1 MRPVRIEIDFSA
13 ANDPDAHQWLD
24 RILYRIED
32 GWHVWDTAGQPEPGA
47 IEAST
52 WIRDGGRQGGRVR
65 ELLVASTRRGAW
77 TFAPHGRRMRVT
89 TCPNASD
96 ELTPEDAFRLADAPL
111 VILVENRISDGAFV
125 KRVVTELDKSLHRL
139 WQRQNEP
146 VQLDSVG
153 GAGQMLAEVERRTQG
168 KVRRYRPRLVV
179 IADSDRKGPD
189 DTVSPAVRALCRR
202 CKALGVPCWVL
213 AKREAENYLPRVLLD
228 ERQDAGADHARLV
241 EAWDRLND
249 DQKNFFDM
257 KNGLPEALS
266 AIEQVLFDG
275 LSWDDRT
282 ILSRGFGPSVH
293 TCWTLW
299 SKVQAKS
306 ELLARG
312 QGDLEHG
319 IDLIRGEV

>member
-1 MRPVRIEIDFSA
+1 MRIEIDFSA

-32 GWHVWDTAGQPEPGA
+32 GWHVWDTGSQPDPNA
-47 IEAST
+47 IEAAS
-52 WIRDGGRQGGRVR
+52 WIRDRGGQGDWVR
-65 ELLVASTRRGAW
+65 EVLLVKSTKRGAW
-77 TFAPHGRRMRVT
+77 TFPPYGRRVRVT
-89 TCPNASD
+89 ACPGAAD
-96 ELTPEDAFRLADAPL
+96 ELKPEDAVRLADEPL
-111 VILVENRISDGAFV
+111 VILVENRVSDGAFV
-125 KRVVTELDKSLHRL
+125 KRVVTELDKSLHGL
-139 WQRQNEP
+139 WRQPGEP
-146 VQLDSVG
+146 VRFDSSG
-153 GAGQMLAEVERRTQG
+153 GVGQMLAEVERRTQG
-168 KVRRYRPRLVV
+168 RRYRPRLVV
-179 IADSDRKGPD
+179 ITDSDRKGPD

-228 ERQDAGADHARLV
+228 ERQGAGADHARLV

-257 KNGLPEALS
+257 KNGLLEALS
-266 AIEQVLFDG
+266 AIELALFGG
-275 LSWDDRT
+275 LSSDDQT
-282 ILSRGFGPSVH
+282 ILSRGFGPNVY

-299 SKVQAKS
+299 SKVQAKT